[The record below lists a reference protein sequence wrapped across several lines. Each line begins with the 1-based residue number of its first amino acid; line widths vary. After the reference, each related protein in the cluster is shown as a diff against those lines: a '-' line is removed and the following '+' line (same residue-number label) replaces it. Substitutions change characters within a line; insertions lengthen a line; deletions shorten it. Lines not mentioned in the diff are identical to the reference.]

1 MVSNKKAL
9 KIDELSILA
18 NDQHQQ
24 TGISIG
30 DEGASALSE
39 ALKNNAALTTLDLA
53 GEQEESE
60 EDGWIANIANNKHQ
74 QAGNKIGDE
83 GARALSEALKT
94 NTALQSLELGCE
106 Q

>member
-9 KIDELSILA
+9 KIDELSIRA
-18 NDQHQQ
+18 NNQHQQ

-39 ALKNNAALTTLDLA
+39 ALKNNAALTTLDLTSV
-53 GEQEESE
+53 QKSE
-60 EDGWIANIANNKHQ
+60 KDGWIANIANNKHKQ
-74 QAGNKIGDE
+74 TGSNIGPE

-94 NTALQSLELGCE
+94 NTTLQSLELGCE